1 MRGHGNHSGFISI
14 GRLHLIALVLL
25 LVAQEAPA
33 ESLGRLFLTP
43 EQRAVL
49 ELQRQ
54 YGTLTQQQEMADD
67 SLRLDGVVR
76 RNGEAGNGASTI
88 WINGHPRHDERI
100 DSRTGFT
107 VFASQPERVDFH
119 IGNESPATLRV
130 GETFKHTAPR
140 AAALPR

>member
-1 MRGHGNHSGFISI
+1 MRGHVRHSSFASI
-14 GRLHLIALVLL
+14 LRLHLIALVLL

-43 EQRAVL
+43 EQRAAL

-54 YGTLTQQQEMADD
+54 FGTLMQQQEMAD

-100 DSRTGFT
+100 DSRAGFT
-107 VFASQPERVDFH
+107 VFASHPERVDFH
-119 IGNESPATLRV
+119 IGNEPPKTLRV

-140 AAALPR
+140 AAVLPR

>member
-1 MRGHGNHSGFISI
+1 MRGHVRHSSFASI
-14 GRLHLIALVLL
+14 LRLHLIALVLL

-43 EQRAVL
+43 EQRAAL

-54 YGTLTQQQEMADD
+54 FGTLMQQQ
-67 SLRLDGVVR
+67 
-76 RNGEAGNGASTI
+76 
-88 WINGHPRHDERI
+88 RI

-107 VFASQPERVDFH
+107 VFASHPERGDFH
-119 IGNESPATLRV
+119 IGNEPPKTLRV

-140 AAALPR
+140 AAVLPR

>member
-1 MRGHGNHSGFISI
+1 MRGHGNYSGFVSI

-25 LVAQEAPA
+25 LVAQEATA

-54 YGTLTQQQEMADD
+54 YGTLTQQKEMAD

-76 RNGEAGNGASTI
+76 RNGEPGNGASTI

-107 VFASQPERVDFH
+107 VFASHPERVDFH

-130 GETFKHTAPR
+130 GETFKHAAPR
-140 AAALPR
+140 AAVFPR